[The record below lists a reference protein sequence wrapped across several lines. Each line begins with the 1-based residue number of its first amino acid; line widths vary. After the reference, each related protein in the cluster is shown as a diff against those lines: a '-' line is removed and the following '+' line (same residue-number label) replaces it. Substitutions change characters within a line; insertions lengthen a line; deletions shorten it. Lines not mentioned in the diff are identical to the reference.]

1 MMKKISIALCIFFLT
16 ALHVEASEQIRLGIM
31 PFLSK
36 SSEIKESQT
45 VWITDMLIKTLQASP
60 SISVIERERLRI
72 IAMEHGINVD
82 SEEQNS
88 AMKLGNLVGCKYI
101 LLGSAT
107 QLTQRYINSKKT
119 VRFLLD
125 TSYEDNIES
134 QEATA
139 TLEARLIDVNTGK
152 VVLSFSKSGSVLLSK
167 KDYKSL
173 TDLTTRAIEAATSR
187 LGNKIREVL
196 ANEYAMIISV
206 NGNNARINRGSNSGV
221 NKGALYRV
229 YQEGEEVFDLDGRSL
244 GKKMINLAIVRVVDT
259 QSEFSTVEVFSN
271 HTPEQKEPPKKKKS
285 ANAKKSK
292 KNEAN
297 SVVNLIRQGDKIE
310 VVSFSEAEKL
320 KLATQRL

>member
-1 MMKKISIALCIFFLT
+1 MKKKISIALCILFFS
-16 ALHVEASEQIRLGIM
+16 AFYAEASEQIRLGIM

-36 SSEIKESQT
+36 SGEIKENQT
-45 VWITDMLIKTLQASP
+45 VGITDMLIKTLQASP
-60 SISVIERERLRI
+60 SISVIERERLRT
-72 IAMEHGINVD
+72 IARGHGINVE

-88 AMKLGNLVGCKYI
+88 AMKLGKLVGCRYI

-107 QLTQRYINSKKT
+107 QLTQRYINSKKA
-119 VRFLLD
+119 VRFFLD

-134 QEATA
+134 QESTA

-187 LGNKIREVL
+187 LGNKIREIL

-206 NGNNARINRGSNSGV
+206 KGNNARINRGSSSGV
-221 NKGALYRV
+221 NTGALYRV

-244 GKKMINLAIVRVVDT
+244 GKKMINLAIVRVIDT
-259 QSEFSTVEVFSN
+259 QSEFSTVEVFSSQ
-271 HTPEQKEPPKKKKS
+271 TLEKKEPPQKKKS
-285 ANAKKSK
+285 AKTKKSK

-320 KLATQRL
+320 KLVTQRL